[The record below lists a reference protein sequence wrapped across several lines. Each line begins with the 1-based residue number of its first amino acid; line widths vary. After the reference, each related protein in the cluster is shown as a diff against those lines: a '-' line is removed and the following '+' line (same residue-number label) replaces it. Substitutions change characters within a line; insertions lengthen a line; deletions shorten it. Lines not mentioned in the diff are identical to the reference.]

1 MEAETYLTATECL
14 ELGLVDAITGSGEE
28 PKATLLAASVMNN
41 TVRAMRTLP
50 DIGGL
55 IARKNAETAQLD
67 DQLKTEKSRYNND

>member
-1 MEAETYLTATECL
+1 MKFSECL

-28 PKATLLAASVMNN
+28 PRATLLAASVMNN

-50 DIGGL
+50 DIGDL